1 MNIKPRTDSIGY
13 LFVNICK
20 VRRNKANELLSK
32 YGIHAGQDILL
43 YQLMQEDGQTV
54 SGLVEK
60 ICVQHATLSNMVN
73 RMECNGLVAR
83 LKDDNDMRVSRIFLT
98 DRGKEAIQQVR
109 DVWREMEQLTIKGLE
124 TEERIL
130 LRRLLQHVLSNFD

>member
-43 YQLMQEDGQTV
+43 YHLMREDGQTV
-54 SGLVEK
+54 SGLVEN
-60 ICVQHATLSNMVN
+60 ICVQHATLSNMIN
-73 RMECNGLVAR
+73 RMECNGLVTR
-83 LKDDNDMRVSRIFLT
+83 SKDDYDMRVSRVFLT

-109 DVWREMEQLTIKGLE
+109 EVWKELEQITIKGLE
-124 TEERIL
+124 TDERIL
-130 LRRLLQHVLSNFD
+130 LKRLLQHVLGNFE